1 MCSLQAHIVVITE
14 VNTTTSE
21 WYRLAS
27 DELKYILSS
36 YDTVINENGRRG
48 IIILLSKSS
57 PFKLESSRNLNCNA
71 SLIEVNNG
79 TESIAIAAVY
89 GPSDK
94 DDHDFFINI
103 KEEIN
108 NSTCKHSMIIG
119 DLNSTADFEKDT
131 NGYLSDSHWKTRAV
145 MNSWSEEDMVDIWRH
160 HNQEVEDYTFETKD
174 RSKLARLDY
183 IYISAS
189 LLGFS
194 VNSEISHFPFSIT
207 DHSAVCCT
215 LTFEKADIG
224 PGLFRALPSI
234 QKIEK
239 YQDLIN
245 HTIKSSL
252 IFNSQ
257 MSQLKKNEELS
268 HLNRSWKT
276 KQLTD
281 EMKTFFKDSIDPNIE
296 LPYAE
301 CLSMESSMETVL
313 NSGMNTSFSGTFELL
328 CNTLRHKTKSFQN
341 NLKTNMNSKLF
352 VLNNELNAIKMGHNN
367 LIAEIKRKEKEIEDL
382 QEELLSFELEK
393 LQSWNLLE
401 DEKPSKAFL
410 KLENRKKG
418 YSSITKINC
427 PNPIFITPEQGGSE
441 DPKVNPKKILL
452 TDPKAVRKHM
462 RYFMETIYKRQKGL
476 TTEKEQILSF
486 LGQDED
492 IEVLNELE
500 NRKLSNQEKQM
511 LEGEISKKEMREQL
525 FNHMKPNSAPG
536 IDGFTVAWIRMFW
549 SNLEDICYKTINEC
563 YLNNKLTC
571 TLRVAIMKLL
581 RKGDKDPM
589 EAGNYR
595 PISLL
600 SAFYKIASGV
610 ITRRLEKVMEKVVGR
625 QQKAYS
631 RVKNIGSVLI
641 NLLNVMEE
649 VNKKKIACLILSI
662 DFQKAFDSID
672 HSFISNSLKLL
683 NFGNSFISWVM
694 LFFKD
699 RWTYLILQ
707 GFLSDKIVLEQ
718 GVPQGDVLSP
728 YIFNICVEILLL
740 KITKTKLISG
750 IKIANVESKAECYA
764 DDTTILI
771 LRTEQNL
778 RNLVKI
784 IQDFAK
790 ISGLHA
796 NLEKTSVT
804 PAGSCFSIAEEDQIC
819 QDLKLNWKNSFTL
832 LGVKIDSRLEKIDTN
847 YEEKIIKAQSIIGNW
862 RARPMTIHG
871 RLTIAKTLI
880 LSQFTYIAT
889 ILDLPSTAI
898 TERIQNLMNKFI
910 TNPMKEEDE
919 KEKKWLST
927 KLLYTNKA
935 KGGLAFVKFV
945 DFVKSVKCSWV
956 RRYTEGCND
965 LWCDILDSKLQRH
978 PGNRHEILSWG
989 DREFDKIIN
998 EQTICL
1004 SSIFKCLADLNKA
1017 FLTEPEAMDNRWL
1030 EQAVFKNSN
1039 IQAKIANRLKAGYQ
1053 TKPIS
1058 QTYYNLPDKLR
1069 LRIIDLYE
1077 GGKFKPRESLELTIQ
1092 HQLMDETFSLAE
1104 NSHILLKTHFSEII
1118 GGQRR
1123 HGAKRRYDNVIP
1135 IKKKELPEH
1144 TLENLN
1150 QLFKKCKKG
1159 SKHFRRIFNQDTNL
1173 DLKKRS
1179 ESWEKTLSTE
1189 NIDKDI
1195 LRNAFRTVNWTA
1207 LGNDI
1212 CDSRLRLLTRKT
1224 LFNNQIAKMHAHLE
1238 IKPIWTKSKYCER
1251 CLKAGIDAIENLP
1264 HAMTDCTSLGTNIST
1279 VLKELNLIMPN
1290 QQLNYTQSILW
1301 VSTLGENPDNKNL
1314 LTLMNYILMLT
1325 QHLTLKSRFYQDDL
1339 NTEMILNEVKRRF
1352 TILKR
1357 TKPSHLLCGEIIR
1370 LKLEHLFFHNVRP
1383 PDLY

>member
-1 MCSLQAHIVVITE
+1 M
-14 VNTTTSE
+14 
-21 WYRLAS
+21 
-27 DELKYILSS
+27 
-36 YDTVINENGRRG
+36 
-48 IIILLSKSS
+48 
-57 PFKLESSRNLNCNA
+57 
-71 SLIEVNNG
+71 
-79 TESIAIAAVY
+79 
-89 GPSDK
+89 
-94 DDHDFFINI
+94 
-103 KEEIN
+103 
-108 NSTCKHSMIIG
+108 
-119 DLNSTADFEKDT
+119 
-131 NGYLSDSHWKTRAV
+131 
-145 MNSWSEEDMVDIWRH
+145 
-160 HNQEVEDYTFETKD
+160 
-174 RSKLARLDY
+174 
-183 IYISAS
+183 
-189 LLGFS
+189 
-194 VNSEISHFPFSIT
+194 
-207 DHSAVCCT
+207 
-215 LTFEKADIG
+215 
-224 PGLFRALPSI
+224 
-234 QKIEK
+234 
-239 YQDLIN
+239 
-245 HTIKSSL
+245 
-252 IFNSQ
+252 
-257 MSQLKKNEELS
+257 
-268 HLNRSWKT
+268 
-276 KQLTD
+276 
-281 EMKTFFKDSIDPNIE
+281 
-296 LPYAE
+296 
-301 CLSMESSMETVL
+301 
-313 NSGMNTSFSGTFELL
+313 
-328 CNTLRHKTKSFQN
+328 
-341 NLKTNMNSKLF
+341 
-352 VLNNELNAIKMGHNN
+352 
-367 LIAEIKRKEKEIEDL
+367 
-382 QEELLSFELEK
+382 
-393 LQSWNLLE
+393 
-401 DEKPSKAFL
+401 
-410 KLENRKKG
+410 
-418 YSSITKINC
+418 
-427 PNPIFITPEQGGSE
+427 
-441 DPKVNPKKILL
+441 
-452 TDPKAVRKHM
+452 
-462 RYFMETIYKRQKGL
+462 
-476 TTEKEQILSF
+476 
-486 LGQDED
+486 
-492 IEVLNELE
+492 
-500 NRKLSNQEKQM
+500 
-511 LEGEISKKEMREQL
+511 
-525 FNHMKPNSAPG
+525 
-536 IDGFTVAWIRMFW
+536 
-549 SNLEDICYKTINEC
+549 
-563 YLNNKLTC
+563 
-571 TLRVAIMKLL
+571 
-581 RKGDKDPM
+581 
-589 EAGNYR
+589 
-595 PISLL
+595 
-600 SAFYKIASGV
+600 
-610 ITRRLEKVMEKVVGR
+610 
-625 QQKAYS
+625 
-631 RVKNIGSVLI
+631 
-641 NLLNVMEE
+641 
-649 VNKKKIACLILSI
+649 
-662 DFQKAFDSID
+662 
-672 HSFISNSLKLL
+672 
-683 NFGNSFISWVM
+683 
-694 LFFKD
+694 
-699 RWTYLILQ
+699 
-707 GFLSDKIVLEQ
+707 
-718 GVPQGDVLSP
+718 
-728 YIFNICVEILLL
+728 
-740 KITKTKLISG
+740 
-750 IKIANVESKAECYA
+750 
-764 DDTTILI
+764 
-771 LRTEQNL
+771 
-778 RNLVKI
+778 
-784 IQDFAK
+784 
-790 ISGLHA
+790 
-796 NLEKTSVT
+796 
-804 PAGSCFSIAEEDQIC
+804 
-819 QDLKLNWKNSFTL
+819 
-832 LGVKIDSRLEKIDTN
+832 KIDSRLEKIDTN

-1058 QTYYNLPDKLR
+1058 QTYYNLPDNLR

-1357 TKPSHLLCGEIIR
+1357 TKPGHLLCGEIIR